1 MGVDYRAIL
10 YVGKEF
16 EDQHDAQDFY
26 ERFVNL
32 SEEDQEY
39 IEDESFQEYCYNLE
53 NGLSGDVLD
62 CYSGYGFVFG
72 VDLGSSI
79 RNPETF
85 AQEVQ
90 KAIAKWKEIFGEEK
104 YEIIHTV
111 RVY

>member
-1 MGVDYRAIL
+1 MGVDYRALL

-16 EDQHDAQDFY
+16 EDQNDARYFY

-53 NGLSGDVLD
+53 NGLSGDILN

-72 VDLGSSI
+72 IDIGSFI
-79 RNPETF
+79 WKPESF
-85 AQEVQ
+85 AEEVQ
-90 KAIAKWKEIFGEEK
+90 KAISKWKEMFGEEK

-111 RVY
+111 RVW